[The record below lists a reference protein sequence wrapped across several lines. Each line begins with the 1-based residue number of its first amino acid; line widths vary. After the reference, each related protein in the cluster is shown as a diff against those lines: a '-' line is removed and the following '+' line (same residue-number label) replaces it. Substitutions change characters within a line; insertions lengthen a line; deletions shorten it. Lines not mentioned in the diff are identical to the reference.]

1 MSQEKCRWG
10 ILGRWNRQK
19 IGIHP
24 ECRQC
29 RLVAVASRGV
39 GRAQDFID
47 RCSAGSSSGN
57 PKAIGSYDEMLANEE
72 IDAIYL
78 PLPTGLRAEWAIK
91 AAQAGKH
98 LLCEKPCGID
108 LAELGDFGCLQ
119 GGGVQ
124 FMDGVMFMHSDR
136 LRLRQTLDDG
146 KALESFNI
154 ATQFSF

>member
-10 ILGRWNRQK
+10 ILGSAGIAQK
-19 IGIHP
+19 NWQSIRNAGNA
-24 ECRQC
+24 E
-29 RLVAVASRGV
+29 LVAVASRDV

-47 RCSAGSSSGN
+47 RCSARVPHPAT
-57 PKAIGSYDEMLANEE
+57 PKAIGSYDELLANEE

-108 LAELGDFGCLQ
+108 LAEL
-119 GGGVQ
+119 
-124 FMDGVMFMHSDR
+124 
-136 LRLRQTLDDG
+136 DDIL
-146 KALESFNI
+146 A
-154 ATQFSF
+154 A